1 MKHNI
6 IISIGLLAGAFIL
19 SEPKAIAQD
28 QITKE
33 LLTRESGVW
42 FAESIN
48 TEGEKINNYSWFW
61 YVDELELGRGVHFNV
76 NAETKKLI
84 SSLHVYTVVNKSGK
98 QTESLFFNSN
108 GAVGTA
114 VGLIKGNKSIIRIQG
129 VNTNNI
135 IFSGTLKKELSE
147 DGLKS
152 HETWNELINNGNYIE
167 STPKR
172 ENRKLVDTNLMS
184 LFQNGEITSPVEKE
198 TVDFLKP
205 LEKLIGR
212 WELKNEKNNV
222 TYKFQWRLSAM
233 GSLLV
238 EKFEKYDS
246 INEKSEITG
255 GGIRI
260 TGIDPSN
267 GRLTMWS
274 VGKNGFKRRGGWDF
288 ISDKVTGQRENN
300 TRLVTGQ
307 RENNTRLIRTFE
319 DDNTITAYWQSKKN
333 GEYTGENN
341 KFTLKRVVET
351 E

>member
-1 MKHNI
+1 
-6 IISIGLLAGAFIL
+6 
-19 SEPKAIAQD
+19 
-28 QITKE
+28 
-33 LLTRESGVW
+33 
-42 FAESIN
+42 
-48 TEGEKINNYSWFW
+48 
-61 YVDELELGRGVHFNV
+61 VDELELGRGVHFNV
-76 NAETKKLI
+76 NAETKELI
-84 SSLHVYTVVNKSGK
+84 SSLHVYTTVNKSGK

-184 LFQNGEITSPVEKE
+184 LFQNGEIKSPVEKE

-212 WELKNEKNNV
+212 WEMKNEKNDV
-222 TYKFQWRLSAM
+222 TFKFQWRLSAM

-238 EKFEKYDS
+238 EKYES

-288 ISDKVTGQRENN
+288 ISAKVTGQK
-300 TRLVTGQ
+300 
-307 RENNTRLIRTFE
+307 ENNTRLIRKFE

-341 KFTLKRVVET
+341 KFTFKRVATSE
-351 E
+351 

>member
-6 IISIGLLAGAFIL
+6 IISIGLLSGAFIL
-19 SEPKAIAQD
+19 SQPKAIAQD

-42 FAESIN
+42 FAESTN
-48 TEGEKINNYSWFW
+48 TEGEKMNHYSWYG

-84 SSLHVYTVVNKSGK
+84 SSLHVYTTVNKSGK

-108 GAVGTA
+108 GDVGTA
-114 VGLIKGNKSIIRIQG
+114 VGLINGNKSIIRIQG

-135 IFSGTLKKELSE
+135 IFSGTIKKELSE

-152 HETWNELINNGNYIE
+152 HETWNELIINGNYVE

-184 LFQNGEITSPVEKE
+184 LFQNGEITSTEEKE

-238 EKFEKYDS
+238 EKYDS
-246 INEKSEITG
+246 INEKNEITG

-267 GRLTMWS
+267 GRLTIWS
-274 VGKNGFKRRGGWDF
+274 VGKNGFQRRGGWDF
-288 ISDKVTGQRENN
+288 ISDK
-300 TRLVTGQ
+300 VTGQ

-333 GEYTGENN
+333 GVYTGENN
-341 KFTLKRVVET
+341 KFTFKRVVET

>member
-6 IISIGLLAGAFIL
+6 IISIGLLSGAFSL
-19 SEPKAIAQD
+19 SQPKAIAQD

-42 FAESIN
+42 FAESTN

-84 SSLHVYTVVNKSGK
+84 SSLHVYTTVNKSGK
-98 QTESLFFNSN
+98 QTESRIFNSN
-108 GAVGTA
+108 GDVGTA
-114 VGLIKGNKSIIRIQG
+114 VGLINGNKSKIRFQG

-135 IFSGTLKKELSE
+135 IFSGTIKKELSE

-152 HETWNELINNGNYIE
+152 HETWNDLIFNGNYVE

-184 LFQNGEITSPVEKE
+184 LFQNGEITSPVERE

-222 TYKFQWRLSAM
+222 TFKFQWRLSAM

-238 EKFEKYDS
+238 EKYDS
-246 INEKSEITG
+246 INEKNAITG

-267 GRLTMWS
+267 GRLTIWS
-274 VGKNGFKRRGGWDF
+274 VGKNGFQRRGGWDF
-288 ISDKVTGQRENN
+288 ISDK
-300 TRLVTGQ
+300 VTGQ

-341 KFTLKRVVET
+341 KFTFKRVVET

>member
-1 MKHNI
+1 MCI
-6 IISIGLLAGAFIL
+6 RDS
-19 SEPKAIAQD
+19 
-28 QITKE
+28 
-33 LLTRESGVW
+33 
-42 FAESIN
+42 
-48 TEGEKINNYSWFW
+48 
-61 YVDELELGRGVHFNV
+61 
-76 NAETKKLI
+76 LI
-84 SSLHVYTVVNKSGK
+84 
-98 QTESLFFNSN
+98 FNSY
-108 GAVGTA
+108 GDVGTA
-114 VGLIKGNKSIIRIQG
+114 VGLINGNKSIIRFQG

-135 IFSGTLKKELSE
+135 IFSGTIKKELSE

-152 HETWNELINNGNYIE
+152 HETWNELIINGNYVE

-172 ENRKLVDTNLMS
+172 ENHILGDTNLMS

-233 GSLLV
+233 ESLLV
-238 EKFEKYDS
+238 EKYDY
-246 INEKSEITG
+246 INEKSEISG
-255 GGIRI
+255 GGINI
-260 TGIDPSN
+260 TGIDPSS

-274 VGKNGFKRRGGWDF
+274 VGKIGFRRRGGWDF
-288 ISDKVTGQRENN
+288 ISDNVTGQRQGNN
-300 TRLVTGQ
+300 
-307 RENNTRLIRTFE
+307 RLIRKLE

>member
-1 MKHNI
+1 MKYNI

-84 SSLHVYTVVNKSGK
+84 SSLHVYTVVNESGK
-98 QTESLFFNSN
+98 QTESLFFNSEGN
-108 GAVGTA
+108 VGTS
-114 VGLIKGNKSIIRIQG
+114 VGLFNGNTNIIRFQG

-135 IFSGTLKKELSE
+135 IFSGTIKKELSE

-152 HETWNELINNGNYIE
+152 HETWSDLIFNGNYVE
-167 STPKR
+167 STSKR
-172 ENRKLVDTNLMS
+172 EHTKLEATNMQP
-184 LFQNGEITSPVEKE
+184 LFEEGKILRPEE
-198 TVDFLKP
+198 TKTADFLVP
-205 LEKLIGR
+205 FEKLIGR
-212 WELKNEKNNV
+212 WEMKNEKGDV
-222 TYKFQWRLSAM
+222 ALKIRWRRS
-233 GSLLV
+233 GRGRLLV
-238 EKFEKYDS
+238 EYFSFFDEKGNQGNS
-246 INEKSEITG
+246 GLNVS
-255 GGIRI
+255 
-260 TGIDPSN
+260 GIDPSS

-274 VGKNGFKRRGGWDF
+274 IGKGGFRRSGGWDL
-288 ISDKVTGQRENN
+288 ISENVTGQRQGNN
-300 TRLVTGQ
+300 
-307 RENNTRLIRTFE
+307 RLIRKLE
-319 DDNTITAYWQSKKN
+319 DDDTITAYWQSKKN
-333 GEYTGENN
+333 GVYSGQNN
-341 KFTLKRVVET
+341 KYTLKKIVEA

>member
-108 GAVGTA
+108 GDVGTA
-114 VGLIKGNKSIIRIQG
+114 VGLINGNKSIIRIQG

-135 IFSGTLKKELSE
+135 IFSGTIKKELSE

-152 HETWNELINNGNYIE
+152 HETWNELIINGNYVE

-212 WELKNEKNNV
+212 WEMKNEKNDV
-222 TYKFQWRLSAM
+222 TFKFQWRLSAM

-238 EKFEKYDS
+238 EKYES

-288 ISDKVTGQRENN
+288 ISTK
-300 TRLVTGQ
+300 VTGQ
-307 RENNTRLIRTFE
+307 RENNTRLIRKFE

-341 KFTLKRVVET
+341 KFTFKRVVGIE
-351 E
+351 

>member
-6 IISIGLLAGAFIL
+6 IISIGLLSGAFIL
-19 SEPKAIAQD
+19 SQPKAIAQD

-42 FAESIN
+42 FAESTN

-84 SSLHVYTVVNKSGK
+84 SSLHVYTTVNKSGK
-98 QTESLFFNSN
+98 QTESIFFNSN
-108 GAVGTA
+108 GDVGTSA
-114 VGLIKGNKSIIRIQG
+114 GLINGNKSIIRFQG

-135 IFSGTLKKELSE
+135 IFSGTIKKELTE

-152 HETWNELINNGNYIE
+152 HETWNDLIFNGNYVE

-184 LFQNGEITSPVEKE
+184 LFQNGEITSPEEKE

-222 TYKFQWRLSAM
+222 TFKFQWRLSAM

-246 INEKSEITG
+246 IDEKSEITG

-267 GRLTMWS
+267 GRLTIWS
-274 VGKNGFKRRGGWDF
+274 VGKNGFQRRGGWDF
-288 ISDKVTGQRENN
+288 ISDK
-300 TRLVTGQ
+300 VTGQ

-341 KFTLKRVVET
+341 KFTFKRVVET

>member
-1 MKHNI
+1 MKNNI
-6 IISIGLLAGAFIL
+6 IISVGLLSGAFIL
-19 SEPKAIAQD
+19 SQPKAIAQD

-42 FAESIN
+42 FAESTN
-48 TEGEKINNYSWFW
+48 TEGVKMNHYSWYR

-84 SSLHVYTVVNKSGK
+84 SSLHVYTTVNKSGK

-108 GAVGTA
+108 GDVGTA
-114 VGLIKGNKSIIRIQG
+114 VGLINGNKSIIRIQG

-135 IFSGTLKKELSE
+135 IFSGTIKKELSE

-152 HETWNELINNGNYIE
+152 HETWNELIINGNYVE

-222 TYKFQWRLSAM
+222 TFKFQWRLSAM

-238 EKFEKYDS
+238 EKYDS
-246 INEKSEITG
+246 INEKSEISG

-274 VGKNGFKRRGGWDF
+274 VGKNGFQRRGGWDF
-288 ISDKVTGQRENN
+288 ISDK
-300 TRLVTGQ
+300 VTGQ

-341 KFTLKRVVET
+341 KFTFKRVVET

>member
-6 IISIGLLAGAFIL
+6 IISIGLLSGAFSL
-19 SEPKAIAQD
+19 SQPKAIAQD

-42 FAESIN
+42 FAESTN
-48 TEGEKINNYSWFW
+48 TEGEKMNHYSWYG

-84 SSLHVYTVVNKSGK
+84 SSLHVYTTVNKSGK

-108 GAVGTA
+108 GDVGTA
-114 VGLIKGNKSIIRIQG
+114 VGLINGNKSIIRIQG

-135 IFSGTLKKELSE
+135 IFSGTIKKELSE

-152 HETWNELINNGNYIE
+152 HETWNELIINGNYVE

-222 TYKFQWRLSAM
+222 TFKFQWRLSAM

-238 EKFEKYDS
+238 EKYDS
-246 INEKSEITG
+246 INEKNAITG

-267 GRLTMWS
+267 GRLTIWS
-274 VGKNGFKRRGGWDF
+274 VGKNGFQRRGGWDF
-288 ISDKVTGQRENN
+288 ISDKVI
-300 TRLVTGQ
+300 GQ

-341 KFTLKRVVET
+341 KFTFKRVVET

>member
-6 IISIGLLAGAFIL
+6 IISIGLLSGAFIL
-19 SEPKAIAQD
+19 SQPKAIAQD

-42 FAESIN
+42 SAESAN
-48 TEGEKINNYSWFW
+48 TEGEKINHYSWYG

-84 SSLHVYTVVNKSGK
+84 SSLHVYTTVNKSGK

-108 GAVGTA
+108 GDVGTA
-114 VGLIKGNKSIIRIQG
+114 VGLINGNKSIIRIQG

-135 IFSGTLKKELSE
+135 IFSGTIKKELSE

-152 HETWNELINNGNYIE
+152 HETWNELIINGNYVE

-238 EKFEKYDS
+238 EKYDS
-246 INEKSEITG
+246 INEKSEISG
-255 GGIRI
+255 GGINI

-274 VGKNGFKRRGGWDF
+274 VGKNGFRRRGGWDF
-288 ISDKVTGQRENN
+288 ISDNVTGQRQGNN
-300 TRLVTGQ
+300 
-307 RENNTRLIRTFE
+307 RLIRKLE
-319 DDNTITAYWQSKKN
+319 DDSTITAYWQSKKN
-333 GEYTGENN
+333 GEYAGENG
-341 KFTLKRVVET
+341 KYTLKRELET

>member
-6 IISIGLLAGAFIL
+6 IISIGLLSGAFIL
-19 SEPKAIAQD
+19 SQPKAIAQD

-33 LLTRESGVW
+33 LLTRELGVW
-42 FAESIN
+42 FAESTN
-48 TEGEKINNYSWFW
+48 TEGEKMNHYSWYG

-84 SSLHVYTVVNKSGK
+84 SSLHVYTTVNKSGK

-108 GAVGTA
+108 GDVGTA
-114 VGLIKGNKSIIRIQG
+114 VGLINGNKSIIRIQG

-135 IFSGTLKKELSE
+135 IFSGTIKKELSE

-152 HETWNELINNGNYIE
+152 HETWNELIINGNYVE

-222 TYKFQWRLSAM
+222 TFKFQWRLSAM

-238 EKFEKYDS
+238 EKYDS

-274 VGKNGFKRRGGWDF
+274 VGKNGFQRRGGWDF
-288 ISDKVTGQRENN
+288 ISDK
-300 TRLVTGQ
+300 VTGQ

-341 KFTLKRVVET
+341 KFTFKRVVET

>member
-6 IISIGLLAGAFIL
+6 IISVGLLSGAFIL
-19 SEPKAIAQD
+19 LQPNAIAQD

-42 FAESIN
+42 FAESTN

-84 SSLHVYTVVNKSGK
+84 SSLHVYTTVNKSGK
-98 QTESLFFNSN
+98 QTESIFFNSN
-108 GAVGTA
+108 GDVGTST
-114 VGLIKGNKSIIRIQG
+114 GLIDGNKSIIRFQG

-135 IFSGTLKKELSE
+135 IFSGTIKKELTE

-152 HETWNELINNGNYIE
+152 HETWNDLIFNGNYVE

-172 ENRKLVDTNLMS
+172 ENRKLIDTNLMS
-184 LFQNGEITSPVEKE
+184 LFQNGEIISPAEKE

-212 WELKNEKNNV
+212 WEMKNEKENF
-222 TYKFQWRLSAM
+222 TRKIQWRLSGM

-238 EKFEKYDS
+238 EKFDY
-246 INEKSEITG
+246 INEKNEISG
-255 GGIRI
+255 GGINI
-260 TGIDPSN
+260 TGIDPSS
-267 GRLTMWS
+267 GRLTIWS
-274 VGKNGFKRRGGWDF
+274 VGKNGFQRRGGWDF
-288 ISDKVTGQRENN
+288 ISDKVTGQRQNN
-300 TRLVTGQ
+300 SRI
-307 RENNTRLIRTFE
+307 IRTFE
-319 DDNTITAYWQSKKN
+319 DDNTVTVYWQSKKN
-333 GEYTGENN
+333 GIYSGESG
-341 KFTLKRVVET
+341 KYTLKRVVVSE
-351 E
+351 

>member
-6 IISIGLLAGAFIL
+6 IISVGLLSGAFIL
-19 SEPKAIAQD
+19 LQPNAIAQD

-42 FAESIN
+42 FSESTN
-48 TEGEKINNYSWFW
+48 TEGEKINNYSWYW
-61 YVDELELGRGVHFNV
+61 HVDELELGRGVHFNV

-84 SSLHVYTVVNKSGK
+84 SSLHVYTVVNESGK
-98 QTESLFFNSN
+98 QTESLFFNSEGN
-108 GAVGTA
+108 VGTS
-114 VGLIKGNKSIIRIQG
+114 VGLFNGNTNIIRFQG

-135 IFSGTLKKELSE
+135 IFSGTIKKELTE

-152 HETWNELINNGNYIE
+152 HETWNDLIFNGNYVE

-172 ENRKLVDTNLMS
+172 ENRKLIDTNLMS
-184 LFQNGEITSPVEKE
+184 LFQNGEIISPAEKE

-212 WELKNEKNNV
+212 WEMKNEKENF
-222 TYKFQWRLSAM
+222 TRIIQWRLSGM

-238 EKFEKYDS
+238 EKFDY
-246 INEKSEITG
+246 INEKNEISG
-255 GGIRI
+255 GGINI
-260 TGIDPSN
+260 TGIDPSS
-267 GRLTMWS
+267 GRLTIWS
-274 VGKNGFKRRGGWDF
+274 VGKNGFQRRGGWDF
-288 ISDKVTGQRENN
+288 ISDK
-300 TRLVTGQ
+300 VTGQ

-341 KFTLKRVVET
+341 KFTFKRVVET

>member
-6 IISIGLLAGAFIL
+6 IISIGLLSGAFIL
-19 SEPKAIAQD
+19 SQPKAIAQD

-42 FAESIN
+42 FAESTN
-48 TEGEKINNYSWFW
+48 TEGEKMNHYSWYG

-84 SSLHVYTVVNKSGK
+84 SSLHVYTTVNKSGK

-108 GAVGTA
+108 GDVGTA
-114 VGLIKGNKSIIRIQG
+114 VGLINGNKSIIRIQG

-135 IFSGTLKKELSE
+135 IFSGTIKKELSE

-152 HETWNELINNGNYIE
+152 HETWNELIINGNYVE

-222 TYKFQWRLSAM
+222 TFKFQWRLSAM

-238 EKFEKYDS
+238 EKYDS
-246 INEKSEITG
+246 INEKSEISG

-274 VGKNGFKRRGGWDF
+274 VGKNGFQRRGGWDF
-288 ISDKVTGQRENN
+288 ISDK
-300 TRLVTGQ
+300 VTGQ

-341 KFTLKRVVET
+341 KFTFKRVVET

>member
-6 IISIGLLAGAFIL
+6 IISIGLLSGAFSL
-19 SEPKAIAQD
+19 SQPKAIAQD

-42 FAESIN
+42 FAESTN

-61 YVDELELGRGVHFNV
+61 YVDELELGRAVHFNV

-84 SSLHVYTVVNKSGK
+84 SSLHVYTTVNKSGK
-98 QTESLFFNSN
+98 QTESRIFNSN
-108 GAVGTA
+108 GDVGTA
-114 VGLIKGNKSIIRIQG
+114 VGLINGNKSIIRFQG

-135 IFSGTLKKELSE
+135 IFSGTIKKELSE

-152 HETWNELINNGNYIE
+152 HETWNDLIFNGNYVE

-172 ENRKLVDTNLMS
+172 EHKKLEAS
-184 LFQNGEITSPVEKE
+184 SIQPLFQEGKILPAEERKTA
-198 TVDFLKP
+198 DFLEP
-205 LEKLIGR
+205 FEKLIGR
-212 WELKNEKNNV
+212 WEMKNEKGNV
-222 TYKFQWRLSAM
+222 ALKIQWRLSAM

-238 EKFEKYDS
+238 EKYDY
-246 INEKSEITG
+246 INEKSETSG
-255 GGIRI
+255 GGINI
-260 TGIDPSN
+260 TGIDPSS

-274 VGKNGFKRRGGWDF
+274 VGKNGFLRRGGWDF
-288 ISDKVTGQRENN
+288 ISDNVAGQRQGNN
-300 TRLVTGQ
+300 
-307 RENNTRLIRTFE
+307 RLIRKLE

-333 GEYTGENN
+333 GEYTGEND
-341 KFTLKRVVET
+341 KYTLKRVVET

>member
-6 IISIGLLAGAFIL
+6 TISIGLLSGAFIL
-19 SEPKAIAQD
+19 SQPKAIAQD

-42 FAESIN
+42 FAESTN
-48 TEGEKINNYSWFW
+48 TEGEKMNHYSWYG
-61 YVDELELGRGVHFNV
+61 YVDELELGRAVHFNV
-76 NAETKKLI
+76 NAETKKRI
-84 SSLHVYTVVNKSGK
+84 STIHVYTTVNESGK
-98 QTESLFFNSN
+98 QTESIFFNSEGN
-108 GAVGTA
+108 VGTS
-114 VGLIKGNKSIIRIQG
+114 VGLFNGNTNIIRIQG

-135 IFSGTLKKELSE
+135 IFSGTIKKELSE

-152 HETWNELINNGNYIE
+152 HETWNELIINGNYVE

-267 GRLTMWS
+267 GRLTIWS
-274 VGKNGFKRRGGWDF
+274 VGKNGFQRRGGWDF

-341 KFTLKRVVET
+341 KYTLKRVVET

>member
-1 MKHNI
+1 MKNNI

-19 SEPKAIAQD
+19 SQPKAIAQD

-42 FAESIN
+42 FAESTN
-48 TEGEKINNYSWFW
+48 TEGEKMNHYSWYG

-84 SSLHVYTVVNKSGK
+84 SSLHVYTTVNKSGK

-108 GAVGTA
+108 GDVGTA
-114 VGLIKGNKSIIRIQG
+114 VGLINGNKSIIRIQG

-135 IFSGTLKKELSE
+135 IFSGTIKKELSE

-152 HETWNELINNGNYIE
+152 HETWNELIINGNYVE

-222 TYKFQWRLSAM
+222 TFKFQWRLSAM

-238 EKFEKYDS
+238 EKYDS
-246 INEKSEITG
+246 INEKNAITG

-267 GRLTMWS
+267 GRLTIWS
-274 VGKNGFKRRGGWDF
+274 VGKNGFQRRGGWDF
-288 ISDKVTGQRENN
+288 ISDK
-300 TRLVTGQ
+300 VTGQ

-341 KFTLKRVVET
+341 KFTFKRVVET

>member
-6 IISIGLLAGAFIL
+6 IISVGLLSGAFIL
-19 SEPKAIAQD
+19 LQPNAIAQD

-42 FAESIN
+42 FSESTN
-48 TEGEKINNYSWFW
+48 TEGEKINNYSWYW
-61 YVDELELGRGVHFNV
+61 HVDELELGRGVHFNV

-84 SSLHVYTVVNKSGK
+84 SSLHVYTVVNESGK
-98 QTESLFFNSN
+98 QTESLFFNSEGN
-108 GAVGTA
+108 VGTS
-114 VGLIKGNKSIIRIQG
+114 VGLFNGNTNIIRFQG

-135 IFSGTLKKELSE
+135 IFSGTIKKELTE

-152 HETWNELINNGNYIE
+152 HETWNDLIFNGNYVE

-172 ENRKLVDTNLMS
+172 ENRKLIDTNLMS
-184 LFQNGEITSPVEKE
+184 LFQNGEIISPAEKE

-222 TYKFQWRLSAM
+222 TFKFQWRLSAM

-238 EKFEKYDS
+238 EKYDS
-246 INEKSEITG
+246 INEKNEISG
-255 GGIRI
+255 GGINI
-260 TGIDPSN
+260 TGIDPSS
-267 GRLTMWS
+267 GRLTIWS
-274 VGKNGFKRRGGWDF
+274 VGKNGFQRRGGWDF
-288 ISDKVTGQRENN
+288 ISDKVTGQRQNN
-300 TRLVTGQ
+300 SRI
-307 RENNTRLIRTFE
+307 IRTFE
-319 DDNTITAYWQSKKN
+319 DDNTVTVYWQSKKN
-333 GEYTGENN
+333 GIYSGESGKYT
-341 KFTLKRVVET
+341 LRRVVET

>member
-1 MKHNI
+1 MKQNI
-6 IISIGLLAGAFIL
+6 IISIGLLSGAFIL
-19 SEPKAIAQD
+19 SQPKAIAQD

-42 FAESIN
+42 FAESTN
-48 TEGEKINNYSWFW
+48 TEGEKMNHYSWYG

-84 SSLHVYTVVNKSGK
+84 SSLHVYTTVNKSGK

-108 GAVGTA
+108 GDVGTA
-114 VGLIKGNKSIIRIQG
+114 VGLINGNKSIIRIQG

-135 IFSGTLKKELSE
+135 IFSGTIKKELSE

-152 HETWNELINNGNYIE
+152 HETWNELIINGNYVE

-222 TYKFQWRLSAM
+222 TFKFQWRLSAM

-238 EKFEKYDS
+238 EKYDS
-246 INEKSEITG
+246 INEKNAITG

-267 GRLTMWS
+267 GRLTIWS
-274 VGKNGFKRRGGWDF
+274 VGKNGFQRRGGWDF
-288 ISDKVTGQRENN
+288 ISDK
-300 TRLVTGQ
+300 VTGQ

-341 KFTLKRVVET
+341 KFTFKRVVET

>member
-6 IISIGLLAGAFIL
+6 IVSIGLLSGAFIL
-19 SEPKAIAQD
+19 SQPKAIAQD

-33 LLTRESGVW
+33 LLTRELGVW
-42 FAESIN
+42 FAESTN
-48 TEGEKINNYSWFW
+48 TEGEKMNHYSWYG

-84 SSLHVYTVVNKSGK
+84 SSLHVYTTVNKSGK

-108 GAVGTA
+108 GDVGTA
-114 VGLIKGNKSIIRIQG
+114 VGLINGNKSIIRIQG

-135 IFSGTLKKELSE
+135 IFSGTIKKELSE

-152 HETWNELINNGNYIE
+152 HETWNELIINGNYVE

-222 TYKFQWRLSAM
+222 TFKFQWRLSAM

-238 EKFEKYDS
+238 EKYDS

-274 VGKNGFKRRGGWDF
+274 VGKNGFQRRGGWDF
-288 ISDKVTGQRENN
+288 ISDK
-300 TRLVTGQ
+300 VTGQ

-341 KFTLKRVVET
+341 KFTFKRVVET

>member
-6 IISIGLLAGAFIL
+6 IISIGLLSGAFIL
-19 SEPKAIAQD
+19 SQPKAIAQD

-42 FAESIN
+42 FAESTN
-48 TEGEKINNYSWFW
+48 TEGEKMNHYSWYG

-84 SSLHVYTVVNKSGK
+84 SSLHVYTTVNKSGK

-108 GAVGTA
+108 GDVGTA
-114 VGLIKGNKSIIRIQG
+114 VGLINGNKSIIRIQG

-135 IFSGTLKKELSE
+135 IFSGTIKKELSE

-152 HETWNELINNGNYIE
+152 HETWNELIINGNYVE

-184 LFQNGEITSPVEKE
+184 LFQNGEITSTEEKE

-238 EKFEKYDS
+238 EKYDS
-246 INEKSEITG
+246 INEKNEITG

-267 GRLTMWS
+267 GRLTIWS
-274 VGKNGFKRRGGWDF
+274 VGKNGFQRRGGWDF
-288 ISDKVTGQRENN
+288 ISDK
-300 TRLVTGQ
+300 VTGQ

-333 GEYTGENN
+333 GVYTGENN
-341 KFTLKRVVET
+341 KFTFKRVVGT

>member
-1 MKHNI
+1 MQHNI
-6 IISIGLLAGAFIL
+6 IISVGLLAGAFIFGQA
-19 SEPKAIAQD
+19 KAIAQD

-42 FAESIN
+42 FAESTN
-48 TEGEKINNYSWFW
+48 TEGEKMNHYSWYG

-84 SSLHVYTVVNKSGK
+84 SSLHVYTTVNKSGK

-108 GAVGTA
+108 GDVGTA
-114 VGLIKGNKSIIRIQG
+114 VGLINGNKSIIRIQG

-135 IFSGTLKKELSE
+135 IFSGTIKKELSE

-152 HETWNELINNGNYIE
+152 HETWNELIINGNYVE

-184 LFQNGEITSPVEKE
+184 LFQNGEITSTEEKE

-238 EKFEKYDS
+238 EKYDS
-246 INEKSEITG
+246 INEKNEITG

-267 GRLTMWS
+267 GRLTIWS
-274 VGKNGFKRRGGWDF
+274 VGKNGFQRRGGWDF
-288 ISDKVTGQRENN
+288 ISDK
-300 TRLVTGQ
+300 VTGQ

-341 KFTLKRVVET
+341 KFTFKRVVET